1 MNQATEKKYVF
12 VEERRQGI
20 VDLVNQLGRVT
31 VNELCEKF
39 GVSASTIRNDLLTLE
54 KQNYLLRTHG
64 GALSNSS
71 QPVGMEY
78 TPDVRSVEQVEEKKL
93 IARKAIEYISDND
106 VIALT
111 YGTTIFELAK
121 LLTYKKNLTITVNDL
136 TIASWLEQNT
146 DYKKIYIR
154 RFYQKRFPFR
164 KLLRK

>member
-1 MNQATEKKYVF
+1 MDRGFYESSNGEKTCF
-12 VEERRQGI
+12 CRRTSS
-20 VDLVNQLGRVT
+20 RHRRFS
-31 VNELCEKF
+31 E
-39 GVSASTIRNDLLTLE
+39 SAW
-54 KQNYLLRTHG
+54 K
-64 GALSNSS
+64 SN
-71 QPVGMEY
+71 
-78 TPDVRSVEQVEEKKL
+78 VRSVEQVEEKKL